1 MKELFK
7 SAKSKKIISI
17 LFLTNLTTAIFAFGN
32 GLFDFSAEANMGF
45 LNGNIYEYVFI
56 EDYPTTDNVLS
67 KLDWEVAVPYVQAK
81 LSLDLIKYLHFDLSG
96 RLGIPGESG
105 CMQDYDWMNPI
116 YYYGY
121 GIYSAKGKFNKY
133 THYSKSTNNLSDY
146 KMFSASLGAN
156 INFFM
161 ITFTPFVN
169 YEYEKYAFDGV
180 GGYYIYEVLQEDA
193 STGKYYNATAT
204 ARGAISGKVISY
216 EQSYQAFFL
225 GFNFDVSFWHIRLN
239 GFAKFSPKLTFIDSY
254 DRHYINLDSNDDGEV
269 DGGTLYWDDLNNA
282 SQFRTEITVYYD
294 FNDNHSLGLNF
305 GLQKISTIKGSDSY
319 KYMDLDGNITSSDW
333 TLADAQGGT
342 DRLIFNL
349 SLSYN
354 FRF

>member
-1 MKELFK
+1 MENRELSMKELFK
-7 SAKSKKIISI
+7 LSKSKKIISI
-17 LFLTNLTTAIFAFGN
+17 LFLANLTTAIFAFGN

-67 KLDWEVAVPYVQAK
+67 KLDWEVAVPYAQAK
-81 LSLDLIKYLHFDLSG
+81 LSLDLIKYLHLDLSG
-96 RLGIPGESG
+96 RLGIPGKSG
-105 CMQDYDWMNPI
+105 YMQDYDWMNPS
-116 YYYGY
+116 YYYNY
-121 GIYSAKGKFNKY
+121 DVYSVRDNFDDY

-180 GGYYIYEVLQEDA
+180 DGYCIYEICQQDKSLNKNYIITTVEGTL
-193 STGKYYNATAT
+193 
-204 ARGAISGKVISY
+204 SGKVISY

-225 GFNFDVSFWHIRLN
+225 GLNLSASFLRFRIN
-239 GFAKFSPKLTFIDSY
+239 GFVKYSPDCTNIDAFDWHWVNS
-254 DRHYINLDSNDDGEV
+254 DN
-269 DGGTLYWDDLNNA
+269 GGTLYWDDLSKT

-305 GLQKISTIKGSDSY
+305 GLQKISIVKGSDYS
-319 KYMDLDGNITSSDW
+319 KSLDSDGNITSSAW

-342 DRLIFNL
+342 DRLIFNF